1 MSEKKGQIK
10 AGLETN
16 VLPETNF
23 KKERINFIKFVNK
36 KFRWLESLNLA
47 MDYICVTFVYL
58 ID

>member
-36 KFRWLESLNLA
+36 NSNPKNAIVKNFL
-47 MDYICVTFVYL
+47 
-58 ID
+58 